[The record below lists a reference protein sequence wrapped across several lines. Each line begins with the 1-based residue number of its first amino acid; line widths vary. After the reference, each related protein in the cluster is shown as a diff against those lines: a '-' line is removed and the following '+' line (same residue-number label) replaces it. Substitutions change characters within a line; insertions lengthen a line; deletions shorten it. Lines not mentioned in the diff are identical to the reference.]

1 MKTEAVPQRCSIKE
15 LFAAKG
21 KHLYR
26 SLFLVKVQAESQKET
41 LTRVF
46 SSNFYEIF
54 RTIFHR
60 ASPDGCLYIVEN
72 FTQGNSQRPEF
83 LKQAF
88 T

>member
-1 MKTEAVPQRCSIKE
+1 MKTEPVPQRCSIKE
-15 LFAAKG
+15 LFAG

-41 LTRVF
+41 LMRVF
-46 SSNFYEIF
+46 YSNFYKIF

-60 ASPDGCLYIVEN
+60 VSPDGCLYTVKN
-72 FTQGNSQRPEF
+72 FAQGNSQRTEF